1 MTLQALQQSL
11 KRLKQLFNQ
20 LINTFFSIDKR
31 ACFYYIFSVR
41 CRFLDIITSKDN
53 HIIKLYNKLA
63 VSKKERMQ
71 SGLFVIEGLRIV
83 QDAVSEN
90 IEIHSLI
97 ITQQNLSRYSVFLS
111 QADLK
116 GVKPIIISNELGNR
130 ISCTERTQ
138 GIFAVCYMKKQPDFE
153 STVRKGGRYV
163 VLYQLQDPGNTGTV
177 IRTADAMGIDG
188 IVLSQSCDIYSPK
201 VMRSTMGSAF
211 RINLWNNA
219 DIEYVLDIFKSRNIT
234 TYPAVISADALSLE
248 KCNFSDGGAVII
260 GNEGNGIPE
269 NIVQKCDVPVTIKMK
284 GNINSMNA
292 GMAAGIILWEMTRI

>member
-1 MTLQALQQSL
+1 M
-11 KRLKQLFNQ
+11 
-20 LINTFFSIDKR
+20 
-31 ACFYYIFSVR
+31 
-41 CRFLDIITSKDN
+41 DIITSKDN